1 MMDEKMGK
9 VTKAREAVATD
20 LKAADPAMWHRIIMC
35 ILIGFAG
42 IALIGGVVMD
52 FVLERQT
59 QELRHMP
66 VIGIAENAVLPQ
78 DQYFIYQVY
87 FDDTNHTHYLVSST
101 SGGVVERPMVV
112 YIDLGSREYPEEN
125 TNAHSALIGTA
136 PYPSGQG
143 AVFMGG
149 TSLYSQKLSGTSK
162 SMVSSMGVLLDAVRW
177 YAQRDIALRN
187 SLRPISSIARLDEI
201 LRPFLVSRTTCVA
214 SSICGKCRSPLPIRM
229 R

>member
-78 DQYFIYQVY
+78 EQYFIYQVY

-101 SGGVVERPMVV
+101 SGGVVVSVAAPEGTEEPEDVMSMIHYDPAAYLLEVDQRGRWSFLSTSV
-112 YIDLGSREYPEEN
+112 REN
-125 TNAHSALIGTA
+125 ILKKIQA
-136 PYPSGQG
+136 P
-143 AVFMGG
+143 
-149 TSLYSQKLSGTSK
+149 
-162 SMVSSMGVLLDAVRW
+162 
-177 YAQRDIALRN
+177 
-187 SLRPISSIARLDEI
+187 
-201 LRPFLVSRTTCVA
+201 VA
-214 SSICGKCRSPLPIRM
+214 P
-229 R
+229 

>member
-9 VTKAREAVATD
+9 VSKAREAVATD

-101 SGGVVERPMVV
+101 SGGVVVSVAAPEGTEEPEDVMSMIHYDPAAYLLEVDQRGRWSFLSTSV
-112 YIDLGSREYPEEN
+112 REN
-125 TNAHSALIGTA
+125 ILKKIQA
-136 PYPSGQG
+136 P
-143 AVFMGG
+143 
-149 TSLYSQKLSGTSK
+149 
-162 SMVSSMGVLLDAVRW
+162 
-177 YAQRDIALRN
+177 
-187 SLRPISSIARLDEI
+187 
-201 LRPFLVSRTTCVA
+201 VA
-214 SSICGKCRSPLPIRM
+214 P
-229 R
+229 

>member
-101 SGGVVERPMVV
+101 SGGVVVSVAAPEGTEEPEDVMSMIHYDPAAYLLEVDQRGRWSFLSTSV
-112 YIDLGSREYPEEN
+112 REN
-125 TNAHSALIGTA
+125 ILKKIQA
-136 PYPSGQG
+136 P
-143 AVFMGG
+143 
-149 TSLYSQKLSGTSK
+149 
-162 SMVSSMGVLLDAVRW
+162 
-177 YAQRDIALRN
+177 
-187 SLRPISSIARLDEI
+187 
-201 LRPFLVSRTTCVA
+201 VA
-214 SSICGKCRSPLPIRM
+214 P
-229 R
+229 

>member
-9 VTKAREAVATD
+9 VSKARGAVATD

-66 VIGIAENAVLPQ
+66 VIGIAENAILPQ

-101 SGGVVERPMVV
+101 SGGVVVSVAAPEGTEEPEDVMSMIHYDPAAYLLEVDQNGRWSFISTSV
-112 YIDLGSREYPEEN
+112 RENILNKTQTP
-125 TNAHSALIGTA
+125 IA
-136 PYPSGQG
+136 P
-143 AVFMGG
+143 
-149 TSLYSQKLSGTSK
+149 
-162 SMVSSMGVLLDAVRW
+162 
-177 YAQRDIALRN
+177 
-187 SLRPISSIARLDEI
+187 
-201 LRPFLVSRTTCVA
+201 
-214 SSICGKCRSPLPIRM
+214 
-229 R
+229 

>member
-101 SGGVVERPMVV
+101 SGGVVVSVAAPKGTEEPEDVMSMIHYDPAAYLLEVDQSGRWSFLSTSV
-112 YIDLGSREYPEEN
+112 REN
-125 TNAHSALIGTA
+125 ILKKIQA
-136 PYPSGQG
+136 PVTP
-143 AVFMGG
+143 
-149 TSLYSQKLSGTSK
+149 
-162 SMVSSMGVLLDAVRW
+162 
-177 YAQRDIALRN
+177 
-187 SLRPISSIARLDEI
+187 
-201 LRPFLVSRTTCVA
+201 
-214 SSICGKCRSPLPIRM
+214 
-229 R
+229 

>member
-9 VTKAREAVATD
+9 VSKAREAVATD

-66 VIGIAENAVLPQ
+66 VIGISENAVLPQ

-101 SGGVVERPMVV
+101 SGGVVVSVAAPEGTEEPEDVMSMIHYDPAAYLLEVDQRGRWSFLSTSV
-112 YIDLGSREYPEEN
+112 REN
-125 TNAHSALIGTA
+125 ILKKIQA
-136 PYPSGQG
+136 P
-143 AVFMGG
+143 
-149 TSLYSQKLSGTSK
+149 
-162 SMVSSMGVLLDAVRW
+162 
-177 YAQRDIALRN
+177 
-187 SLRPISSIARLDEI
+187 
-201 LRPFLVSRTTCVA
+201 VA
-214 SSICGKCRSPLPIRM
+214 P
-229 R
+229 

>member
-101 SGGVVERPMVV
+101 SGGVVVSVAAPEGTEEPEDVMSMIHYDSAAYLLEVDQSGRWIFRSTSV
-112 YIDLGSREYPEEN
+112 REN
-125 TNAHSALIGTA
+125 ILKKMQA
-136 PYPSGQG
+136 PVTP
-143 AVFMGG
+143 
-149 TSLYSQKLSGTSK
+149 
-162 SMVSSMGVLLDAVRW
+162 
-177 YAQRDIALRN
+177 
-187 SLRPISSIARLDEI
+187 
-201 LRPFLVSRTTCVA
+201 
-214 SSICGKCRSPLPIRM
+214 
-229 R
+229 

>member
-9 VTKAREAVATD
+9 VTKAREAVATE

-101 SGGVVERPMVV
+101 SGGVVVSV
-112 YIDLGSREYPEEN
+112 AAPE
-125 TNAHSALIGTA
+125 GTEEPEDVMSMIHYDPA
-136 PYPSGQG
+136 AYLLEVDQSGQWS
-143 AVFMGG
+143 FLS
-149 TSLYSQKLSGTSK
+149 TS
-162 SMVSSMGVLLDAVRW
+162 VRE
-177 YAQRDIALRN
+177 N
-187 SLRPISSIARLDEI
+187 I
-201 LRPFLVSRTTCVA
+201 LKKIQAPVA
-214 SSICGKCRSPLPIRM
+214 P
-229 R
+229 